1 MKSEDKNEVLEV
13 QLYNSLSKKKE
24 RLKTIEDCVVKMYSC
39 GPTVYNN
46 LHIGN
51 LATFIRDDLLKRVLL
66 ASGYKVNH
74 VMNITDVEDKI
85 IRDSNLPEFTVPGDP
100 MQSLLNLTSK
110 FDAVFRDDIEK
121 IGNDVSSVKFI
132 KATESIEGMLSLIQ
146 NLLDNGLAY
155 KAEDGIYFS
164 IQKYIETGNEYGILQ
179 KVDLDSGRERISND
193 EYEKDSAADFVLW
206 KAKVEG
212 EPFWDAELKDS
223 DGVKFNIPGRPGWHI
238 ECSAMSNQLLGMPL
252 DIHTGGIDLK
262 FPHHENE
269 IAQSCGALKLKT
281 LANVFYH
288 MSHILVD
295 GRKMSKSLN
304 NFYTL
309 RDVEQ
314 RGFEPAAFRML
325 VLSGHPRSEINF
337 TWEILEAAQNRL
349 KNWQATADLR
359 WQVVASKETQIK
371 EVEMA
376 KEAILAKL
384 VDDLNTPLALSVI
397 EESLGMF
404 ESGFPEFGKDDM
416 DKLLTYIKDLIGID
430 LFGDDISEKQK
441 ELLDLRQK
449 SRNEK
454 NFEESDRIRDELK
467 TQGIEVRDD
476 ARGQIWSRV

>member
-1 MKSEDKNEVLEV
+1 M
-13 QLYNSLSKKKE
+13 
-24 RLKTIEDCVVKMYSC
+24 C
-39 GPTVYNN
+39 
-46 LHIGN
+46 
-51 LATFIRDDLLKRVLL
+51 IRDR
-66 ASGYKVNH
+66 
-74 VMNITDVEDKI
+74 
-85 IRDSNLPEFTVPGDP
+85 
-100 MQSLLNLTSK
+100 
-110 FDAVFRDDIEK
+110 
-121 IGNDVSSVKFI
+121 
-132 KATESIEGMLSLIQ
+132 
-146 NLLDNGLAY
+146 
-155 KAEDGIYFS
+155 
-164 IQKYIETGNEYGILQ
+164 
-179 KVDLDSGRERISND
+179 
-193 EYEKDSAADFVLW
+193 
-206 KAKVEG
+206 G

-223 DGVKFNIPGRPGWHI
+223 HGFKFNMPGRPGWHI
-238 ECSAMSNQLLGMPL
+238 ECSAMSNQLLGTPF

-384 VDDLNTPLALSVI
+384 VDDLNTPLALGVI

-404 ESGFPEFGKDDM
+404 ESGFPEFGKDEM

-441 ELLDLRQK
+441 EILDLRQK

-476 ARGQIWSRV
+476 ARGQIWSRA